1 MKRSLLSVLMVAFL
15 IVSVSG
21 CAPKPVALDAPAKEV
36 REAEFTLKIDE
47 APRPADAQ
55 MTNVAAA
62 AEGKLTPAEALKL
75 MLVQL
80 LVAR

>member
-1 MKRSLLSVLMVAFL
+1 MKRSLLFVLMVAFL
-15 IVSVSG
+15 IVSVSA
-21 CAPKPVALDAPAKEV
+21 CAPKPATRDALAKEV
-36 REAEFTLKIDE
+36 REAEFTLQTDE

-62 AEGKLTPAEALKL
+62 QGKLTPAEGLKL